1 MGSQTQFTRRNG
13 KTMEISEESA
23 TKAREF
29 IWKNAAILG
38 KATANRSYLEAFLKS
53 KLALLMSESTETT
66 IAGKEMYAKAHPD
79 YIALLHGIKEV
90 QEQEVTLKWQ
100 MESAKITVEIY
111 RTESANNRTIDRV
124 MQ

>member
-29 IWKNAAILG
+29 IWKNAATLG

-66 IAGKEMYAKAHPD
+66 MTGKEMYAKAHPD
-79 YIALLHGIKEV
+79 YIAILHGIKEV

-111 RTESANNRTIDRV
+111 RTESANNRTIDRA

>member
-1 MGSQTQFTRRNG
+1 
-13 KTMEISEESA
+13 MEISEESA